1 MNRAIRSA
9 DDLIEAGYKLL
20 EADDLRSAKDAVTCF
35 GEALELDG
43 ERLDSYLGRA
53 LAKIALFE
61 FEGALDDIAVCLEAA
76 PGQISFRLVH
86 ILVLLDLCRGQE
98 AGDEIEDIEGAI
110 ILEDKESYAS
120 FLVLRARSALAEED
134 LDSAAEDVERA
145 LELDSQADYYHYIQ
159 SEIRQ
164 AAGDPEGALAALDK
178 AVRMNP
184 RDPEYLVRRGA
195 LLLTLKQP
203 DKAAR
208 DLQQGLS
215 ILDAAGLSIPLQVF
229 ARHRLT
235 ASQTKLAL

>member
-20 EADDLRSAKDAVTCF
+20 EADDLRSAKDAVACF
-35 GEALELDG
+35 GQALELDG

-61 FEGALDDIAVCLEAA
+61 FEEALDDIAVCLEAA
-76 PGQISFRLVH
+76 PDQISFRLVYT
-86 ILVLLDLCRGQE
+86 LVLLDLGRTQE
-98 AGDEIEDIEGAI
+98 AGNEIEDIEGAI

-120 FLVLRARSALAEED
+120 FLALRARLALAEED
-134 LDSAAEDVERA
+134 LESATEDIERA
-145 LELDSQADYYHYIQ
+145 LELDGTADYYHYIQ

-164 AAGDPEGALAALDK
+164 AAGDPESALEALDK
-178 AVRMNP
+178 AVQMNP

-203 DKAAR
+203 DKASI
-208 DLQQGLS
+208 DLHQALS
-215 ILDAAGLSIPLQVF
+215 ILDAAGLSTPLQVF

-235 ASQTKLAL
+235 ASQTKLVL